1 MSALLLSLLL
11 TAGPEPIGFEAA
23 VERALA
29 HHPAMRV
36 AEQDAARALAQVEQ
50 ARAPSLPVLLGNSTF
65 SVLDNDRRLPDTP
78 EGPGRL
84 VQGRQ
89 QFNANLQLAA
99 PLVNTPRWAQW
110 YRAAQAA
117 DAARA
122 TANDVKRQVAVNAAR
137 GWLAVLATK
146 RAVAAAT
153 LARDSAK
160 AHLDY
165 ARARFS
171 GGVGNKLDELR
182 AAQELSVSTTQLETA
197 LSALIRTQETLGV
210 LTGADAPLDTVAE
223 EPDFSAPGGVE
234 QALEG
239 AGTIRLDV
247 KAAEVRKDTAAA
259 ATRVDWMDYLPL
271 LNAVF
276 QPFFQNPATI
286 TQPATGWQLSLV
298 LQLPLYDGG
307 LRYGQAKERRANAKS
322 TEAQFEGA
330 LRQAKSEVRSAFN
343 QVTHAD
349 AAMKSARESAKQ
361 AGEALEL
368 ATLAYRAG
376 ATTNLE
382 VIDAERRA
390 RDAELVAV
398 LAEDNARQARL
409 DFLVASGAFPR

>member
-1 MSALLLSLLL
+1 MISILLVVLA
-11 TAGPEPIGFEAA
+11 AGPEPITFEAA

-36 AEQDAARALAQVEQ
+36 AEQDAARAMAQLEQ
-50 ARAPSLPVLLGNSTF
+50 ARAPSLPTLVGNSNF
-65 SVLDNDRRLPDTP
+65 SVLDADRRLPDTP

-89 QFNANLQLAA
+89 QFSANLQLAA
-99 PLVNTPRWAQW
+99 PLVSTPRWAQW
-110 YRAAQAA
+110 YRASQAV
-117 DAARA
+117 DAVRA

-137 GWLAVLATK
+137 GWLSVLALK

-153 LARDSAK
+153 LARDSAR

-165 ARARFS
+165 AHERFS

-197 LSALIRTQETLGV
+197 LSALIRSQEALGV
-210 LTGADAPLDTVAE
+210 LTGADVPLDIVAE
-223 EPDFSAPGGVE
+223 EPDFTPPGGVE
-234 QALEG
+234 QALEA
-239 AGTIRLDV
+239 AGSVRLDV
-247 KAAEVRKDTAAA
+247 KAAEVRKDSALASTK
-259 ATRVDWMDYLPL
+259 VDWMDYLPL

-276 QPFFQNPATI
+276 QPFYQNPATI
-286 TQPATGWQLSLV
+286 TQPVTGWQLSLV

-307 LRYGQAKERRANAKS
+307 LRYGQSKERRANAKS
-322 TEAQFEGA
+322 AEAQFEGA
-330 LRQAKSEVRSAFN
+330 LRQAKSEVRSAFK

-349 AAMKSARESAKQ
+349 AALESAKESAKQ